1 MLAVMLSGCAG
12 AGGFSSQDLR
22 LEPAGA
28 TLYVFARSAG
38 VSRNFC
44 SSLGGDVSRVEGR
57 SATASARTIQ
67 LGRVM
72 GCYTMRH
79 IIVCAEGDVACV
91 ALDQQ
96 LSAGLMN

>member
-1 MLAVMLSGCAG
+1 
-12 AGGFSSQDLR
+12 
-22 LEPAGA
+22 
-28 TLYVFARSAG
+28 
-38 VSRNFC
+38 
-44 SSLGGDVSRVEGR
+44 VEGR